1 MDKEIAA
8 HYNAGILQEIARRY
22 GIHPRQL
29 KLLRQQI
36 DLIFTC
42 SNRGEDSVFK
52 VAHSS
57 KQTSD
62 KIFSEVHWLDHLRK
76 NNVNIAFPLQSEN
89 GKLMEVIPAGDTYFT
104 VVKYSKAEGRQV
116 TFRDWNDSFFEELGR
131 LTGRLHNATKS
142 YVPETGIVLR
152 DDCVVTDAERVRKNI
167 VAGSEL
173 INAMDKL
180 LQRVNAIPRDKN
192 SYGLLHNDINDGN
205 MFLNKGKIC
214 LFDSADCAYSWFV
227 TDIAVILLYAI
238 INFDNNLPNQRLTML
253 VRNFMTHFWK
263 GYLEYNQLSQNEVA
277 LIPDIMHLKS
287 IFAFDHIQKV
297 YARIAQLNH
306 VQEKY
311 KGQLQSF
318 WVESFS
324 FLNINL
330 IGY

>member
-1 MDKEIAA
+1 MDKDIAA
-8 HYNAGILQEIARRY
+8 YYNSSVLQEIAQRY

-29 KLLRQQI
+29 KLIRQQI

-42 SNRGEDSVFK
+42 SSRGEDSVFK

-57 KQTSD
+57 KQRSD
-62 KIFSEVHWLDHLRK
+62 KIFSEVDWLDHLRK
-76 NNVNIAFPLQSEN
+76 NGVNIAFPIASEN
-89 GKLMEVIPAGDTYFT
+89 GKLMEVVKSSDTYFT

-131 LTGRLHNATKS
+131 LTGRLHSATKS
-142 YVPETGIVLR
+142 YVPADGIIKR
-152 DDCVVTDAERVRKNI
+152 DDCVVNDSERVRKNN
-167 VAGSEL
+167 APGSEL
-173 INAMDKL
+173 VEAMDRL
-180 LQRVNAIPRDKN
+180 LQRANTIPRDKN

-205 MFLNKGKIC
+205 MFIDRGKIC
-214 LFDSADCAYSWFV
+214 LFDSADCAYSWYV

-238 INFDNNLPNQRLTML
+238 INFDNNLPGQRLNML

-263 GYLEYNQLSQNEVA
+263 GYLEHNTISEAEVA
-277 LIPDIMHLKS
+277 LIPDVMHLKS

-297 YARIAQLNH
+297 YARIVQLNH

>member
-1 MDKEIAA
+1 MDKDIAA
-8 HYNAGILQEIARRY
+8 YYNSSVLQEIAQRY

-42 SNRGEDSVFK
+42 SNRGEESVFK
-52 VAHSS
+52 VSHSS
-57 KQTSD
+57 KQTSE
-62 KIFSEVHWLDHLRK
+62 KIFSEVDWLDHLRK
-76 NNVNIAFPLQSEN
+76 NDVNIAFPIASES
-89 GKLMEVIPAGDTYFT
+89 GKLMEVVRAGDSYFT

-131 LTGRLHNATKS
+131 LTGRMHAATKS
-142 YVPETGIVLR
+142 YTPAAGVVKR
-152 DDCVVTDAERVRKNI
+152 DDCVVTDAERVTKNNEP
-167 VAGSEL
+167 GSEL
-173 INAMDKL
+173 VYTMEKL
-180 LQRVNAIPRDKN
+180 LQKVRTIPQNNN

-205 MFLNKGKIC
+205 MFINKGKIC
-214 LFDSADCAYSWFV
+214 LFDSADCAYSWFI

-238 INFDNNLPNQRLTML
+238 INFDNNQPDQRLTML
-253 VRNFMTHFWK
+253 VRNFMTQFWK
-263 GYLEYNQLSQNEVA
+263 GYLAHNTLTEAEVS
-277 LIPDIMHLKS
+277 LIPDVMHLKS

-297 YARIAQLNH
+297 YARIAELNH